1 MGKKIAN
8 ASNVRKEGKKE
19 IQETTKKM
27 KINLHKQLHDVQFKK
42 KAPRAIKIIKKLAQ
56 RNMGTKDVRID
67 PELNKELWKK
77 GVRNLQ
83 TRIELILER
92 KKNEDEKGDKKKCI
106 LLLNYLL
113 NLKFKKI
120 LIFFLVFYYQVYI
133 INF

>member
-8 ASNVRKEGKKE
+8 ASNVRKEGKKDL
-19 IQETTKKM
+19 QEVSRKM

-56 RNMGTKDVRID
+56 RNMGTKDIRID

-83 TRIELILER
+83 TRIEIIMKR
-92 KKNEDEKGDKKKCI
+92 KKMKMKKKVKKKSI

-113 NLKFKKI
+113 LLKFKSKI
-120 LIFFLVFYYQVYI
+120 NI
-133 INF
+133 